1 MGKKTEFV
9 LWVTAVGIL
18 AYWSMVFAG
27 LFPVEEL
34 VPGYSRWFLSFPLAD
49 AWIAATAGGAAWLGG
64 RDRRLGAILAAA
76 AGSGLVFLGLYAFSY
91 GVGSGLIRR
100 ATPDEYVEIAIKI
113 YCLTVGAGLI
123 VAAYRSIG
131 EPPPSVA

>member
-9 LWVTAVGIL
+9 LWITAIGIL

-76 AGSGLVFLGLYAFSY
+76 AGSGLVFLAPVCRVSGRAPQERRAFSA
-91 GVGSGLIRR
+91 S
-100 ATPDEYVEIAIKI
+100 
-113 YCLTVGAGLI
+113 C
-123 VAAYRSIG
+123 RS
-131 EPPPSVA
+131 SSL